1 MSDLSFEQPPWGPL
15 GRSLDGSAGLLEAAL
30 SGRQGRP
37 SAQSGVKQGMT
48 RRGLVYEYIRN
59 HPGTHVRGMA
69 KELRL
74 ATGDLQ
80 YHLLWLERHGFV
92 ETKRSGFYRYVFP
105 TMVFEEEEE
114 ALLGVLSQETPRE
127 IILRL
132 IEDPGMT
139 QADLARSIQH
149 SQPTV
154 SWHME
159 RLVQSGVVRKNKAS
173 RASTY
178 EVAADREDVL
188 RFIRSYHPSTWEKWA
203 CRLGEG
209 GTGDA
214 DTELRAGVMRPA
226 VVELVGKN

>member
-1 MSDLSFEQPPWGPL
+1 
-15 GRSLDGSAGLLEAAL
+15 
-30 SGRQGRP
+30 
-37 SAQSGVKQGMT
+37 MT
-48 RRGLVYEYIRN
+48 RRGLVYEYIRR

-80 YHLLWLERHGFV
+80 YHLLWLERHGFI
-92 ETKRSGFYRYVFP
+92 ETKRSRFYRYVFP
-105 TMVFEEEEE
+105 TMVFQEEEQ
-114 ALLGVLSQETPRE
+114 ALLGVLSQEAPRE
-127 IILRL
+127 IILCL
-132 IEDPGMT
+132 LEDPEMT
-139 QADLARSIQH
+139 QADLARCLQH

-159 RLVQSGVVRKNKAS
+159 RLVQSGIVRKKKAS

-188 RFIRSYHPSTWEKWA
+188 RFVRSYHPSTWERWA
-203 CRLGEG
+203 DRLGPI
-209 GTGDA
+209 GTAEA
-214 DTELRAGVMRPA
+214 DTDLRAGVMRPA